1 MDSLVNPPEA
11 TSGLQRLA
19 IAIIFVFAALAL
31 VIIVLRAVGR
41 IRTRQFGLDDWLIS
55 VAMFLSVLET
65 IFSYFF
71 IKTNYVGI
79 RPENVPPHDP
89 VAGEVWNYLV
99 QVFYNPILALAKSSV
114 LIFLLRLFGQQNGTR
129 RLIHWL
135 NAVNLLHMA
144 ASLGAITFQCTPVS
158 LAWNPGSSS
167 SRGGRCVDR
176 AVLFTAMAT
185 FNIATDLVVLGLPL
199 WILSGL
205 QIPRR
210 TKLALLGVFLLGFLV
225 TITSVARLVI
235 LVRGL
240 FGLSAAGRTG
250 DIGFV
255 TSAIE
260 TNLALVTASAPAL
273 RPLLR
278 GRGRGRGGW
287 LPMAGRAA
295 DVEMGQPT
303 TATQGG
309 RGGRGVGRPVVVVV
323 REPQGSRG
331 EKEQQ
336 TMTSNSNSNS
346 NSNASGGGGDSTM
359 RVSDV
364 QREIDRLVKEMELA
378 RAALGSSGG
387 AGRGTG
393 GPGAAPMMGGAVGE
407 QRRQQQTKRQQP
419 RRNYAEERMS
429 RYGDRRFGLVHAS
442 PAMPGP
448 DKASGPRFF

>member
-55 VAMFLSVLET
+55 IAMFLSVLET

-79 RPENVPPHDP
+79 RPENVPAHDP
-89 VAGEVWNYLV
+89 MAGEVWNYLV
-99 QVFYNPILALAKSSV
+99 QVFYNPILALVKSSV
-114 LIFLLRLFGQQNGTR
+114 LIFLLRLFGQQNGAR
-129 RLIHWL
+129 RLMHWL

-144 ASLGAITFQCTPVS
+144 ATLGAITFQCTPVS
-158 LAWNPGSSS
+158 LAWDPG

-176 AVLFTAMAT
+176 AVLFTATAA
-185 FNIATDLVVLGLPL
+185 FNIATDLAVLGLPL

-205 QIPRR
+205 RIPRR

-287 LPMAGRAA
+287 LPMGGRAA
-295 DVEMGQPT
+295 DVEMGQPA

-309 RGGRGVGRPVVVVV
+309 RAGRGVRRPVVVVV
-323 REPQGSRG
+323 REPRESRED

-336 TMTSNSNSNS
+336 TMTGNSNSNSNS
-346 NSNASGGGGDSTM
+346 NSNGNGGDSTM

-387 AGRGTG
+387 TGKGTG
-393 GPGAAPMMGGAVGE
+393 GPGVGGVVGE

-419 RRNYAEERMS
+419 GRNYAEERMS